1 MFHHVTEA
9 LASTDL
15 SPGLATTRL
24 GELCDAV
31 EQLLER
37 SCHPAVI
44 GDLQALRLATGSGES
59 RLERLLGICGYTGD
73 AAGFFTELVSQ
84 LEAGSVG
91 DWRSIKVNGV
101 AMPHQLLLT
110 VLELLE
116 PGDDLIDVTSV
127 QQLEGL
133 LRHPLPVSEHRPL
146 QEVLDRFPVR
156 LSRHSLRQLRLSRAV
171 ACQYLPFVSE
181 LEKQGLVHTWVGQFH
196 SGVIERM
203 YRNRVIMVLNMSC
216 PVYCRFCFRKHK
228 ECRQERSPTRAD
240 VQRGIEY
247 IASCPELTE
256 VVLTG
261 GDPFMNRPTLTC
273 AVEGLLEVPHIGYL
287 RLATR
292 SLSYHPALLTQHDRF
307 WMRYL
312 KEAQQRAARC
322 GKRIEVATHF
332 IHPDELSL
340 RSLDLIAELVSSG
353 ITVYVQT
360 PLLGGTNSNGD
371 ELVELYQRL
380 RGAGAEMHY
389 VFMPCSPL
397 QGNSVYRS
405 TVDDGMRLAARLRAD
420 LSDRAIPGFCTATA
434 FGKIDWGTT
443 GWAVEEDRS
452 DDRFLWLRTPYTT
465 ETLASFTPDL
475 DLSGVAR
482 QGSDGALE
490 ARFMVA
496 AGDRHWLRG
505 RCTAT
510 TPPSYQTADGLSE
523 LAHFR
528 ELQRQVEIGRRTP
541 LRRVHSTRAE
551 LDLALSDTEL
561 AEVIDELASWQR
573 ISDLVIWSS
582 AGDPLE
588 QPQRLAWLIDRI
600 DAIPQIAAVRIRSR
614 TAVTAPGN
622 LSEQA
627 LAVLTAGNRL
637 AATDPLR
644 IELELVVCHQSE
656 LTPDHGRLADGLR
669 RHGVTVYCCTLLLA
683 GINLS
688 PGEIR
693 AISAACRRHGIE
705 LHHLL
710 VAGDP
715 AQEIWNRDRPVS
727 ISQVV
732 DIASELRR
740 VGSGRELPSYVV
752 QTGLGEVDFGL
763 GAEPA
768 GSNAEGHIRLRL
780 LPFGVDENG
789 RVTPWGQLPEGAEI
803 DPEGHP
809 VLTIPGLRSDQT

>member
-1 MFHHVTEA
+1 MFHHVTKA
-9 LASTDL
+9 LAPIDL
-15 SPGLATTRL
+15 SPGIASTRL
-24 GELCDAV
+24 VELCDAV
-31 EQLLER
+31 EHLLER
-37 SCHPAVI
+37 SCHPVVVGEELSI
-44 GDLQALRLATGSGES
+44 RLATGPGES
-59 RLERLLGICGYTGD
+59 RLDRLLRACGYDGD
-73 AAGFFTELVSQ
+73 AGGFFTELVTQ
-84 LEAGSVG
+84 LEAGTVA
-91 DWRSIKVNGV
+91 DWRSIKVNGLTV
-101 AMPHQLLLT
+101 PHQLLLT
-110 VLELLE
+110 VLEVLE

-133 LRHPLPVSEHRPL
+133 LRRPLPVTEHIPL

-156 LSRHSLRQLRLSRAV
+156 LSRHSLRQLRLSEAV

-228 ECRQERSPTRAD
+228 ECRQERPPTRAD
-240 VQRGIEY
+240 VRRGVEY
-247 IASCPELTE
+247 VASCPELTE

-261 GDPFMNRPTLTC
+261 GDPFMNRPTLSC
-273 AVEGLLEVPHIGYL
+273 AVEGLLEVPHIRHL

-360 PLLGGTNSNGD
+360 PLLGGTNSSGD

-380 RGAGAEMHY
+380 RGAGAEIHY

-405 TVDDGMRLAARLRAD
+405 TVDDGMRLAARLRAK
-420 LSDRAIPGFCTATA
+420 LTDRAMPGFCTATA

-465 ETLASFTPDL
+465 ETFALFTPDL

-482 QGSDGALE
+482 QSSDGALE

-496 AGDRHWLRG
+496 AGDRRWLRG
-505 RCTAT
+505 RPPAIM
-510 TPPSYQTADGLSE
+510 PPSYETADGPGE
-523 LAHFR
+523 LARFR
-528 ELQRQVEIGRRTP
+528 ELQGKVESGRQTS
-541 LRRVHSTRAE
+541 LKRVHLTRAE
-551 LDLALSDTEL
+551 FDLALSDTEL
-561 AEVIDELASWQR
+561 AEAIDELAVWHR
-573 ISDLVIWSS
+573 VSDLVIWSS

-588 QPQRLAWLIDRI
+588 QPQRLVRIIDRL

-614 TAVTAPGN
+614 TATTAPET
-622 LSEQA
+622 LPEKA
-627 LAVLTAGNRL
+627 LGVVIARNRL
-637 AATDPLR
+637 GATDPLR
-644 IELELVVCHQSE
+644 IELEVGVAHHSE
-656 LTPDHGRLADGLR
+656 LTPHHGRLADRLR

-683 GINLS
+683 GINLE

-693 AISAACRRHGIE
+693 AIAAACRQSGIE

-715 AQEIWNRDRPVS
+715 AQEIWNRDRQVS

-732 DIASELRR
+732 EIASELRR
-740 VGSGRELPSYVV
+740 VGSGRELPRYVV

-763 GAEPA
+763 SAEPL
-768 GSNAEGHIRLRL
+768 GNGAEGHLRLRL
-780 LPFGVDENG
+780 LSCTADESDQ
-789 RVTPWGQLPEGAEI
+789 VTPWGELPDGAEV

-809 VLTIPGLRSDQT
+809 VVSVTGLTAG